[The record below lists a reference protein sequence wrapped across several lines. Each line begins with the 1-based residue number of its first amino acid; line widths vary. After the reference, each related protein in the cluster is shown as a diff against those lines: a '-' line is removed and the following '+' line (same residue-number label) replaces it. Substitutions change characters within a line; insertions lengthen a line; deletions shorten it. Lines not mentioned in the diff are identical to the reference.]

1 MDLTEE
7 GRLNTFSVKLSA
19 RTLFLDA
26 MWYRIA
32 ADLTIVLHFLW
43 IAFVILGFPLF
54 LYLNHAKGRIIHLLV
69 LVVMIAMQWTR
80 TICPLTYLE
89 VYLKSRGSSGAVYP
103 GQFMTETIERLIYV
117 EDLTLEKI
125 SYATL
130 LYVAVVA
137 LSFWFRPI
145 RRQR

>member
-1 MDLTEE
+1 MC
-7 GRLNTFSVKLSA
+7 
-19 RTLFLDA
+19 
-26 MWYRIA
+26 YRIA
-32 ADLTIVLHFLW
+32 ADLTIAFHFLW

-54 LYLNHAKGRIIHLLV
+54 LYLNHTKGRIFHLLA
-69 LVVMIAMQWTR
+69 LVAMIAMQWTR

-89 VYLKSRGSSGAVYP
+89 AYLKSRGSAGAVYP

-125 SYATL
+125 AYATL
-130 LYVAVVA
+130 LYLVVVV

-145 RRQR
+145 RRKG